1 MLAGLFV
8 WILAAAD
15 VSDETISSMPL
26 KKDSSSKTISPNL
39 KTEMKSGRA
48 IGPRNLAVE
57 AIDGGI
63 PAEFKKELSV
73 FDSGQPNL
81 GDCHRQVVRFRAG
94 S

>member
-48 IGPRNLAVE
+48 IGPRNLSGRSDRRWDPRR
-57 AIDGGI
+57 IQKR
-63 PAEFKKELSV
+63 AERL
-73 FDSGQPNL
+73 
-81 GDCHRQVVRFRAG
+81 
-94 S
+94 